1 MSGSEI
7 WVKTKLESLHLKISD
22 MLIYIFIWNSNIK
35 IYDNNI
41 SMITVSAIK
50 NSNEFERKT
59 IELLQKKM

>member
-22 MLIYIFIWNSNIK
+22 MLIYIFIWNSNFK